1 MKLTSVKLDPK
12 KKEDTNEKCCPAT
25 VGESNKPEFPWGM
38 QITLETEQIKKL
50 GGMNDFDIDDK
61 VTIQATGSIIMIE
74 KEKRQGSKDRNTV
87 RIQIEAIALSSD
99 SEFDKSFDKAVKEKE

>member
-12 KKEDTNEKCCPAT
+12 KKDDSTKVCEPCCGDP
-25 VGESNKPEFPWGM
+25 SKPEFPWGM

-50 GGMNDFDIDDK
+50 GGLSDFDIDDK
-61 VTIQATGSIIMIE
+61 VTIKATGSIIE
-74 KEKRQGSKDRNTV
+74 LNKEKRQGGNDRNTV

-99 SEFDKSFDKAVKEKE
+99 SEFDKSFDEAAKKKE